1 MYSTVCS
8 MNRKVDMAFSNF
20 KTCPTNRCP
29 TVLINFMGVEA
40 CAYQA
45 EEVYMERKRLD
56 LAIPKTDFNKI
67 GEGLHQ
73 PTT

>member
-1 MYSTVCS
+1 VERGNIEQSVNCMYSTVCS
-8 MNRKVDMAFSNF
+8 MNRKVDMA
-20 KTCPTNRCP
+20 
-29 TVLINFMGVEA
+29 VLINFMGVEA